1 MIIIC
6 INCNKKFNIDSKL
19 ISDNGRL
26 LECGSCNHQWYFKK
40 EDAPFKDSTNLPNQ
54 NIESSEEIL
63 ITSRKKTSTQ
73 NVKDNFDEIKQE
85 EISDDKLF
93 SNDKNTNVDEII
105 EDNEKTEVVNK
116 KPKILS
122 LMIVFI
128 ISFIAL
134 IILVDTFK
142 SPISKIIPNI
152 EIILYNLYES
162 IKDIKLF
169 LNDLI

>member
-6 INCNKKFNIDSKL
+6 INCNKKFNIDSNL
-19 ISDNGRL
+19 IPDNGRL
-26 LECGSCNHQWYFKK
+26 LECSSCNHQWYFKK
-40 EDAPFKDSTNLPNQ
+40 EEATFKDSTILPNQ
-54 NIESSEEIL
+54 NIENSEEIL
-63 ITSRKKTSTQ
+63 IPSREKIS
-73 NVKDNFDEIKQE
+73 NPSVKDNFNEIKQE
-85 EISDDKLF
+85 KISDNKLL
-93 SNDKNTNVDEII
+93 SNDKNTNVAELI
-105 EDNEKTEVVNK
+105 EDNEKTVVVNK